1 MTLGD
6 LISIHTTLA
15 GGDTGLD
22 GWGIGYP
29 NFNPHHPRGLRP
41 QHLLG
46 VCVAK
51 QFQSTP
57 PSRVATLTAWL
68 RERRKQFQST
78 PSSRVATS
86 ASPDLSAE
94 KRISIHT
101 TLAGGDMSDAPTLL
115 MCNTIS
121 IHTTLAGGDDQQP
134 IFSGRYEQF
143 QSTPPSRVATCQ
155 LASDIW
161 FP

>member
-1 MTLGD
+1 MGGVLAIR
-6 LISIHTTLA
+6 ISIHTTLA

-101 TLAGGDMSDAPTLL
+101 TLAGGDEKALNKARVIAS
-115 MCNTIS
+115 IS
-121 IHTTLAGGDDQQP
+121 IHTTLAGGDV
-134 IFSGRYEQF
+134 S
-143 QSTPPSRVATCQ
+143 SRVTSPVWVISIHTT
-155 LASDIW
+155 LAGGDG
-161 FP
+161 